1 MNTRRGHRLPADAR
15 TRGVLRTPAILAAT
29 IALAIAAGGGIA
41 YAYWSATGSGNASAA
56 NGTMQPVTV
65 TAFVGGDTP
74 NATLI
79 PGGSA
84 DVILRVTNPN
94 AYPVQVYGVAGN
106 GAITADP
113 AHSACTTTG
122 VTFTA
127 PAGPITPTVTVPAG
141 AALLVHLAG
150 AAGMNAAS
158 QSACQGATFHIPV
171 TLAVHA

>member
-1 MNTRRGHRLPADAR
+1 MNTRRGHRFPASR
-15 TRGVLRTPAILAAT
+15 RLLRPPVILAAT
-29 IALAIAAGGGIA
+29 IALAIAGGGGIA
-41 YAYWSATGSGNASAA
+41 YAYWSTTGSGHGSAT

-65 TAFVGGDTP
+65 SALVGGDTP

-79 PGGSA
+79 PGGNA

-94 AYPVQVYGVAGN
+94 AYPVRVYGVTGN
-106 GAITADP
+106 GAITADA
-113 AHSACTTTG
+113 AHAACTTTG

-127 PAGPITPTVTVPAG
+127 PTSPITPTVTVPAG

-150 AAGMNAAS
+150 AASMSAAS